1 MTVTGAV
8 EKKGIF
14 DAMRKRLIAWGQQNF
29 RKFPWRLTTDPYHI
43 LVSEI
48 LLHRTR
54 AEQVV
59 PFYLELIRRYP
70 TVTSLAKA
78 KLSDLEELL
87 YPLGLRWRV
96 EKMHLM
102 AREIAERYGG
112 IVPDKREDLLSLPGV
127 SHYIAGAVLCFAYG
141 KPEPLLDTNT
151 VRVTGR
157 LFGIP
162 VTDSSRRS
170 KRFRELMR
178 EFLDE
183 DNPREFNYALL
194 DLAAIVCLKKS
205 LPRCS
210 VCPLK
215 EFCRYFMGRKDHA

>member
-1 MTVTGAV
+1 MIMIDFV
-8 EKKGIF
+8 KRKWNF
-14 DAMRKRLIAWGQQNF
+14 DVMRRRLIEWGRQNF
-29 RKFPWRLTTDPYHI
+29 RNFPWRFTTDPYFI
-43 LVSEI
+43 LISEI

-59 PFYLELIRRYP
+59 PFYLELIKRYP
-70 TVTSLAKA
+70 TVVTLANA
-78 KLSDLEELL
+78 KLSDLKMLL

-102 AREIAERYGG
+102 AKEIVKRYSGK
-112 IVPDKREDLLSLPGV
+112 IPYEKKKLLALPGI
-127 SHYIAGAVLCFAYG
+127 SQYIAGAVLCFAYG

-151 VRVTGR
+151 VRVIGR
-157 LFGIP
+157 LFGLS

-170 KRFRELMR
+170 KKFEKLMYA
-178 EFLDE
+178 FLDK

-194 DLAAIVCLKKS
+194 DLAAIICLKKT

-210 VCPLK
+210 ICPLK
-215 EFCRYFMGRKDHA
+215 EFCKYFIEEKEHT